1 MQVQVEGMIQSETVM
16 LEQVLNHDQVIKKI
30 KNLEEQLFFKKEL
43 EKELNCEIEKLE
55 FENQNLKE
63 YKQKCENLDQNLK
76 HKEMEITDLKLEQ
89 KDQKKLIQGLELK
102 NLDLEDRNSQ
112 WMVELVE
119 LRAKVIELEHVN
131 KINIQNN
138 RLIFNAQ
145 RIEFSRLNLGKFI
158 KKINK
163 R

>member
-1 MQVQVEGMIQSETVM
+1 MMQSETVM
-16 LEQVLNHDQVIKKI
+16 LEQVLNHDQVLKKI

-43 EKELNCEIEKLE
+43 EKELNGEIEKLE
-55 FENQNLKE
+55 FENQNLKD
-63 YKQKCENLDQNLK
+63 YKQKCENLNQNLR
-76 HKEMEITDLKLEQ
+76 HKEMEITDIKLEM
-89 KDQKKLIQGLELK
+89 KEKNKLYERLEFK

-112 WMVELVE
+112 WMSELVK

-145 RIEFSRLNLGKFI
+145 RIEFSRFNLGMDK
-158 KKINK
+158 
-163 R
+163 